1 MLHLYQ
7 NALYY
12 FRKAAALKPHDAR
25 MWNAV
30 GQCLLKLGERSH
42 AIAAYERAAESG
54 DREGIAKH
62 ALAGLYKEAGQMAKA
77 AECYEGIFAD
87 GGGGGGG
94 GGNIEARAEGLL
106 FLAKFYRNAGELDK
120 AEGFAMML
128 ASVVGREGDEAR
140 GILREIRARQ

>member
-30 GQCLLKLGERSH
+30 GQCLLKLGDRSH

-77 AECYEGIFAD
+77 AECYEDILGD
-87 GGGGGGG
+87 GAG
-94 GGNIEARAEGLL
+94 GGNNNNMEARAEGVL
-106 FLAKFYRNAGELDK
+106 FLAKFYKNAGELDK

>member
-30 GQCLLKLGERSH
+30 GQCLLKLGESSH

-77 AECYEGIFAD
+77 AECYEDILGGSD
-87 GGGGGGG
+87 GAVTG
-94 GGNIEARAEGLL
+94 GGNLEARAEGLL
-106 FLAKFYRNAGELDK
+106 VLAKFYKSAGELDK

-128 ASVVGREGDEAR
+128 ASVVGWEGDEAR